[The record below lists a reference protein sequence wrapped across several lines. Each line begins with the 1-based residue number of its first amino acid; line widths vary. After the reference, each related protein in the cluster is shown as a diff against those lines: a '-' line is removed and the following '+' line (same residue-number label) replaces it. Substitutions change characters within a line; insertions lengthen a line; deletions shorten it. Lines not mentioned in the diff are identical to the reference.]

1 MPLSMCRIGST
12 VVVKDLNV
20 DEALF
25 KRLYSMGLIK
35 GALLKIVSTE
45 HDGPM
50 TIELL
55 GSQLALGYEIASQI
69 QVMTAKYH

>member
-12 VVVKDLNV
+12 VVVKNLSV
-20 DEALF
+20 DEALT

-35 GALLKIVSTE
+35 GAILKVISTE
-45 HDGPM
+45 YQGSM
-50 TIELL
+50 MIELL

-69 QVMTAKYH
+69 QVVTAKYH

>member
-12 VVVKDLNV
+12 VVVKDLLL
-20 DEALF
+20 DEALS

-35 GALLKIVSTE
+35 GALLKVISTE
-45 HDGPM
+45 HQGPM

-55 GSQLALGYEIASQI
+55 GSQLALGHEIADQI
-69 QVMTAKYH
+69 KVETAKYH

>member
-12 VVVKDLNV
+12 VVVKNLSV
-20 DEALF
+20 DEALA

-35 GALLKIVSTE
+35 GSFLNVISTE
-45 HDGPM
+45 HQGPM

-69 QVMTAKYH
+69 QVVTAKYH

>member
-12 VVVKDLNV
+12 VVVKNLSV
-20 DEALF
+20 DEALT

-35 GALLKIVSTE
+35 GAFLKVISTE
-45 HDGPM
+45 HQCPV

-69 QVMTAKYH
+69 QVVTAKYH

>member
-12 VVVKDLNV
+12 VVVKNLSV
-20 DEALF
+20 DEALA

-35 GALLKIVSTE
+35 GALLKVISTE
-45 HDGPM
+45 HHGPM

-55 GSQLALGYEIASQI
+55 GSQLVLGYEIASQI
-69 QVMTAKYH
+69 QVVTAKYH